1 MFIPNPN
8 SENIFVFDNVA
19 DFAEAVRRFVR
30 GVNVFWKSGT
40 TYDMMTSYVGGAL
53 VGAKYT
59 VDASGASE
67 TPGGGGAAALVV
79 HATPEGNGARLD
91 KTYSE
96 IVSAA
101 AVGACVVLVMGDGTF
116 LGCSTLIAVGN
127 TTGNN
132 SVTFNVNG
140 QVTEFRATTENDY
153 PATVGGDVG

>member
-19 DFAEAVRRFVR
+19 DFAEAVTRFVR

-67 TPGGGGAAALVV
+67 TPGGGGGATGLVTNITV
-79 HATPEGNGARLD
+79 DGEFLTLD
-91 KTYSE
+91 KTFGE
-96 IVSAA
+96 IKSAMLSGTSVIAVLSAA
-101 AVGACVVLVMGDGTF
+101 GQLMVSPILELDDSSGEKSVVVAAFSGQP
-116 LGCSTLIAVGN
+116 
-127 TTGNN
+127 
-132 SVTFNVNG
+132 FN
-140 QVTEFRATTENDY
+140 ATADTDY
-153 PATVGGDVG
+153 PSTRDK